1 MHTLYLFTRY
11 LIYVKMPS
19 MRQYYKK
26 IVFIIC
32 IIVIFSG
39 CSDTDAA
46 LEGLKSDQNKKHIIS
61 LAELYSYIK
70 EYSPFLND
78 AILNNLNEK
87 YFELSNKIMYE
98 SDKYKIYTYFEEL
111 LAVTNDG
118 HAAVFYE
125 QGSNTPF
132 YFLPIGLDYADGKY
146 YLLYKEDN
154 IKIPLG
160 SELIKIN
167 DEDVKKYLLNNIA
180 KYIPVK
186 TPHAFENSMIKRLL
200 YSSQNKKIKFT
211 FEINK
216 NEVNLELKY
225 SIPNDKISSIKFNK
239 IPAYYDKLNKIYSSH
254 NFSVYKIKEK
264 YTLIQIHNFL
274 DYHIIDE
281 FIEKIIP
288 LIENSAHLILD
299 IRKNSGGNS
308 SIGFTI
314 LKILTGKIDIEIS
327 SINIKDFQRRL
338 SPVLI
343 TLTAIKDTNLKVIN
357 HDTLTKLNSFI
368 NDGKLMK
375 AHELLMPA
383 EEDKIL
389 QQIDNFLMQ
398 SNEMEE
404 LEKKVISAA
413 NKCKIE
419 NKDITVFTSYKS
431 GSACDDFAC
440 FCKELN
446 IRLIGTNTKGATG
459 NIGIF
464 KLTNNFSFAISLQK
478 TMYKGMEINNK
489 GISPDVFIM
498 DTIEDIK
505 NQNDPCLNFALENL

>member
-1 MHTLYLFTRY
+1 MKR
-11 LIYVKMPS
+11 
-19 MRQYYKK
+19 YYKR
-26 IVFIIC
+26 IIFILC
-32 IIVIFSG
+32 FTVMYFG

-46 LEGLKSDQNKKHIIS
+46 LEGLKPDQNKKHIIS

-70 EYSPFLND
+70 EYSPFLNN

-111 LAVTNDG
+111 LAVINDG

-125 QGSNTPF
+125 QGSNSPF
-132 YFLPIGLDYADGKY
+132 YFLPVGLDYADGKY

-211 FEINK
+211 FKVDK

-225 SIPNDKISSIKFNK
+225 SIPSEKIGNIKFNK
-239 IPAYYDKLNKIYSSH
+239 IPDYYDKLNRIYSSY
-254 NFSVYKIKEK
+254 NFSIYNIKEK
-264 YTLIQIHNFL
+264 YTLIQIHNFW
-274 DYHIIDE
+274 DYHMIDE

-288 LIENSAHLILD
+288 LLENSAHLILD

-308 SIGFTI
+308 NIGFAI
-314 LKILTGKIDIEIS
+314 LKILTGKTDTEIF
-327 SINIKDFQRRL
+327 SINLKNFQRRL
-338 SPVLI
+338 SPALI
-343 TLTAIKDTNLKVIN
+343 TLTEIKDKNLKMIN

-375 AHELLMPA
+375 AHQLLMPA

-398 SNEMEE
+398 RNEMEE
-404 LEKKVISAA
+404 LEKKLISAA

-431 GSACDDFAC
+431 GSACDNFAC

-464 KLTNNFSFAISLQK
+464 KLTNNFSIVLSLHK
-478 TMYKGMEINNK
+478 TMYNNIEINNK
-489 GISPDVFIM
+489 GISPDIFIM

-505 NQNDPCLNFALENL
+505 DQNDPCLNFVLKERF

>member
-1 MHTLYLFTRY
+1 MKR
-11 LIYVKMPS
+11 
-19 MRQYYKK
+19 YYKK
-26 IVFIIC
+26 IVFILC
-32 IIVIFSG
+32 FTVMYFG
-39 CSDTDAA
+39 CSDTKVPNRN
-46 LEGLKSDQNKKHIIS
+46 LRPEQNKNHIIS

-78 AILNNLNEK
+78 GILNNLNEK

-111 LAVTNDG
+111 LAVINDG
-118 HAAVFYE
+118 HSAVFYE
-125 QGSNTPF
+125 KGSNSPF
-132 YFLPIGLDYADGKY
+132 YFLPAGADYADGKY
-146 YLLYKEDN
+146 YLSYKENN
-154 IKIPLG
+154 IEIPLG

-211 FEINK
+211 FVVDK

-225 SIPNDKISSIKFNK
+225 SIPSEKIGNIKFNK
-239 IPAYYDKLNKIYSSH
+239 IPDYYDKLNKIYSSH
-254 NFSVYKIKEK
+254 NFSIYNIKEK
-264 YTLIQIHNFL
+264 YSLIQIHNFL

-308 SIGFTI
+308 SIGFAI
-314 LKILTGKIDIEIS
+314 IKILTGKTDTEIS
-327 SINIKDFQRRL
+327 SIDIKNFQRQL
-338 SPVLI
+338 TPFLI
-343 TLTAIKDTNLKVIN
+343 TLAAIKDKNLKAVN
-357 HDTLTKLNSFI
+357 HDTLKKLSPFI
-368 NDGKLMK
+368 KDGRVMK
-375 AHELLMPA
+375 THQLLMPVK
-383 EEDKIL
+383 EDEIL
-389 QQIDNFLMQ
+389 QQIDDFFMKN
-398 SNEMEE
+398 NEMEE
-404 LEKKVISAA
+404 LEKKLVFAA

-419 NKDITVFTSYKS
+419 NKNITVFTSYKS

-446 IRLIGTNTKGATG
+446 IRLIGTHTKGATG

-464 KLTNNFSFAISLQK
+464 NLTNNFSFSISLQK
-478 TMYKGMEINNK
+478 TMYNGMAINNK
-489 GISPDVFIM
+489 GVSPDIFII

-505 NQNDPCLNFALENL
+505 NQNDPCLHFVLEGGY

>member
-1 MHTLYLFTRY
+1 MRRY
-11 LIYVKMPS
+11 L
-19 MRQYYKK
+19 KK
-26 IVFIIC
+26 LVFILWFT
-32 IIVIFSG
+32 VMYLG

-87 YFELSNKIMYE
+87 YFELANKVMYE

-111 LAVTNDG
+111 LAVINDG
-118 HAAVFYE
+118 HATVFYE
-125 QGSNTPF
+125 QDSKSPF
-132 YFLPIGLDYADGKY
+132 YFLSIGLDYADGKY

-167 DEDVKKYLLNNIA
+167 DEDVQKYLLNNIA

-211 FEINK
+211 FEVDK

-225 SIPNDKISSIKFNK
+225 SIPSEKIGNIKFNK
-239 IPAYYDKLNKIYSSH
+239 IPDYYDKLNKIYSSR
-254 NFSVYKIKEK
+254 NFSIYNIKEK
-264 YTLIQIHNFL
+264 YALIQIHSFL

-288 LIENSAHLILD
+288 LLENSAHLILD
-299 IRKNSGGNS
+299 IRKNTGGNS
-308 SIGFTI
+308 SIGFAI
-314 LKILTGKIDIEIS
+314 LKILTGKTETEIP
-327 SINIKDFQRRL
+327 SINIKNFQRRL
-338 SPVLI
+338 TPFLI
-343 TLTAIKDTNLKVIN
+343 TLTAIKDKDLKTLN
-357 HDTLTKLNSFI
+357 NDTLTKLNSFI
-368 NDGKLMK
+368 EDGRLMK
-375 AHELLMPA
+375 THQLLMPS
-383 EEDKIL
+383 EEDEVL
-389 QQIDNFLMQ
+389 QEINRLLMQ
-398 SNEMEE
+398 SNKMEE

-446 IRLIGTNTKGATG
+446 IKLIGTNTKGATG

-464 KLTNNFSFAISLQK
+464 KLTNNFSIVLSLQK
-478 TMYKGMEINNK
+478 TMYKDMEINNK
-489 GISPDVFIM
+489 GVSPDIFIM

-505 NQNDPCLNFALENL
+505 NQNDPCLNFVLEESF